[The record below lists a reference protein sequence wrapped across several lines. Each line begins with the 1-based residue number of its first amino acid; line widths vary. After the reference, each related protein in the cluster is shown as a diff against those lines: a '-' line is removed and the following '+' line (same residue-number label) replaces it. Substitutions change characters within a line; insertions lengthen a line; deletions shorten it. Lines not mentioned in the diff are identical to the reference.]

1 MVEAQG
7 DPYFLTFPMKEEL
20 MSKKTPQSETP
31 VKSSLDLPEVLPVR
45 NILKMMNLQIMQREQ
60 LVSSC

>member
-1 MVEAQG
+1 MFSISPYTFMVEAQG

-31 VKSSLDLPEVLPVR
+31 
-45 NILKMMNLQIMQREQ
+45 NLNCEEF
-60 LVSSC
+60 LGPS